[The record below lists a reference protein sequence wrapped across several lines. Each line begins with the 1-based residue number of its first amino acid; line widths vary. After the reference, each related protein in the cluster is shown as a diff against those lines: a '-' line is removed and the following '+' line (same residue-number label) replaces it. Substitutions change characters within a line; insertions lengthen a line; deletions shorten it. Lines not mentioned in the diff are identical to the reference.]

1 MQWVWEVIIIIELIS
16 KTVSSETPG
25 FLWKLSASLE
35 TNLFSS
41 EAQNNI
47 WQRFL
52 FWAQPS
58 RFSSETPSLGILSFQ
73 CILLETSKFWNKT
86 TFFYLRHL
94 KTWGSPVESEVTDE
108 NKTVFYK
115 IREL

>member
-1 MQWVWEVIIIIELIS
+1 MPWVWEEIIIIELIS

-47 WQRFL
+47 WQRFP

-58 RFSSETPSLGILSFQ
+58 RFSSVTPRYPQLSVCTAGDLQILKLYHF
-73 CILLETSKFWNKT
+73 LLSQTSQNMGVSG
-86 TFFYLRHL
+86 R
-94 KTWGSPVESEVTDE
+94 
-108 NKTVFYK
+108 
-115 IREL
+115 IRGHRWKQNGLL